1 MKLMQEPRMQR
12 LVMRGFRMR
21 GRVEG
26 AVDRT
31 VQRVAGRL
39 NLATQRD
46 LRALQKRIRYLEQAL
61 LEAEERLIQA
71 EDARAARDH
80 S

>member
-1 MKLMQEPRMQR
+1 MKLMQDPRMQR

-26 AVDRT
+26 AIDRT

-46 LRALQKRIRYLEQAL
+46 VRALQKRIRYLEKAL
-61 LEAEERLIQA
+61 HEAEERLTES
-71 EDARAARDH
+71 EDARAPRGH